1 MKPTVGFALCG
12 SFCTFRKAIDAL
24 RALTAQYTV
33 VPIFSDAA
41 WETDTRFGA
50 SADFRAE
57 VTALCGTEPLHTLA
71 QVEPLGPKHLLDL
84 LIVAPCTGNTLGKLA
99 NGIADSPVSFACK
112 AHLRNGRP
120 VLLAVSTN
128 DGLSGSAANLGA
140 LLARRHFYFVP
151 FGQDSPT
158 GKPASLVA
166 HFSLLPEAAE
176 AALRGEQLQPLL
188 VWGLAKTG
196 GSGYNRDTIQMKRRK
211 HYAAVQHHHPGLPG
225 RGVSGKMRG
234 LHSGPDVSG
243 F

>member
-1 MKPTVGFALCG
+1 MRPTVGFALCG

-71 QVEPLGPKHLLDL
+71 QVEPLGPKRLLDL

-128 DGLSGSAANLGA
+128 DGL
-140 LLARRHFYFVP
+140 LARRHFYFVP

-188 VWGLAKTG
+188 V
-196 GSGYNRDTIQMKRRK
+196 
-211 HYAAVQHHHPGLPG
+211 
-225 RGVSGKMRG
+225 
-234 LHSGPDVSG
+234 
-243 F
+243 

>member
-1 MKPTVGFALCG
+1 MRPTVGFALCG

-57 VTALCGTEPLHTLA
+57 VTALLHTLA
-71 QVEPLGPKHLLDL
+71 QVEPLGPKRLLDL

-112 AHLRNGRP
+112 AHLRNDRP

-176 AALRGEQLQPLL
+176 AALHSEQLQPLL
-188 VWGLAKTG
+188 V
-196 GSGYNRDTIQMKRRK
+196 
-211 HYAAVQHHHPGLPG
+211 
-225 RGVSGKMRG
+225 
-234 LHSGPDVSG
+234 
-243 F
+243 